1 MSIQYNSQHVDEKY
15 KSTLIVNLFYKTFLI
30 PGVTYQDVMAD
41 GNGGWYWHKL
51 ASTGAAEPGTPGRD
65 FVDEAISD
73 SLVQCIYN
81 NNYQKSKKIYGVQ
94 AAAVSFPLAEEN
106 MALATQEVTEGRNL
120 SALGCLITE
129 GTAAAGTTDITKD
142 NFLTE
147 VLAVR
152 KEVVKGK
159 GTADIVLCSP
169 DFFATMLEFAG
180 SKYIPTTNEMLLAAA
195 AGGQVGNF
203 LGMTWM
209 EHNAFAHSKA
219 INYYDHAGAKKSVTA
234 ADLGKVDFIMYDHNS
249 FGLGDNFAMARLRDS
264 ERFSGSL
271 AQVENNV
278 GMRVLTPEMV
288 RVRKHAGT

>member
-1 MSIQYNSQHVDEKY
+1 MPIQYNSQHVDEKY
-15 KSTLIVNLFYKTFLI
+15 KSTLIANLFYKTFLI
-30 PGVTYQDVMAD
+30 PGVTYQDVVTD
-41 GNGGWYWHKL
+41 GNGGWFWHKL

-65 FVDEAISD
+65 FEDEAISD
-73 SLVQCIYN
+73 SLIQCIYN

-94 AAAVSFPLAEEN
+94 AAAVAFPLAEEH

-120 SALGCLITE
+120 SGLACLITE
-129 GTAAAGTTDITKD
+129 GTAAKNTVAITND

-152 KEVVKGK
+152 TEVVKAK
-159 GTADIVLCSP
+159 GTADIILCSP

-180 SKYIPTTNEMLLAAA
+180 NKYIPTTNEKLLAAA

-203 LGMTWM
+203 LGMTWI
-209 EHNAFAHSKA
+209 EENAFAHDA
-219 INYYDHAGAKKSVTA
+219 AVNYYDYTGAKKSVTSA
-234 ADLGKVDFIMYDHNS
+234 TLGTVDFIMYDHNS

-271 AQVENNV
+271 AQVEENV
-278 GMRVLTPEMV
+278 GMRVLTPSMI
-288 RVRKHAGT
+288 RVRKHA

>member
-15 KSTLIVNLFYKTFLI
+15 KSTLLANLFYKTFLV
-30 PGVTYQDVMAD
+30 PGVTYQDVVSD
-41 GNGGWYWHKL
+41 GNGGWVWHKL

-65 FVDEAISD
+65 FADETIED

-94 AAAVSFPLAEEN
+94 AAAVGFPLAEEH

-120 SALGCLITE
+120 SGLACLLTE
-129 GTAAAGTTDITKD
+129 GKAAANTTAITKD

-147 VLAVR
+147 ILAVR

-180 SKYIPTTNEMLLAAA
+180 SKFLPTTNEMLLTAA
-195 AGGQVGNF
+195 AGGQVGSF
-203 LGMTWM
+203 LGMTWI
-209 EHNAFAHSKA
+209 EENAFAYDKA
-219 INYYDHAGAKKSVTA
+219 INYYDNTSTKKTVKST
-234 ADLGKVDFIMYDHNS
+234 DLPLVDFIMYDHNS
-249 FGLGDNFAMARLRDS
+249 FGLGDNFSMARLRDS
-264 ERFSGSL
+264 ERFAGSL
-271 AQVENNV
+271 AQVEENV
-278 GMRVLTPEMV
+278 GMKVLAPEMV
-288 RVRKHAGT
+288 RIRKHAST

>member
-1 MSIQYNSQHVDEKY
+1 MPIQYNSQHVDEKY
-15 KSTLIVNLFYKTFLI
+15 KSTLIANLFYKTFLV
-30 PGVTYQDVMAD
+30 PGVTYQDVVAN
-41 GNGGWYWHKL
+41 GNGGWFWHKL

-65 FVDEAISD
+65 FEDEAISD
-73 SLVQCIYN
+73 GLIQCIYN

-94 AAAVSFPLAEEN
+94 AAAVAFPLAEEH

-120 SALGCLITE
+120 SGLACLITE
-129 GTAAAGTTDITKD
+129 GTTAANTTEITAD

-152 KEVVKGK
+152 KEVVKAK

-169 DFFATMLEFAG
+169 DFFSVMLEFAG
-180 SKYIPTTNEMLLAAA
+180 NKYIPTTNEKLLAAA

-203 LGMTWM
+203 LGMTWF
-209 EHNAFAHSKA
+209 EENAFAHDA
-219 INYYDHAGAKKSVTA
+219 DINYYDYTGAKKSVTT
-234 ADLGKVDFIMYDHNS
+234 DTLGAVDFIMYDHNS

-271 AQVENNV
+271 AQVEENV
-278 GMRVLTPEMV
+278 GMRVLTPSMI
-288 RVRKHAGT
+288 RVRKHA

>member
-1 MSIQYNSQHVDEKY
+1 MPIQYNSQHVDEKY
-15 KSTLIVNLFYKTFLI
+15 KSTLIANLFYKTFLV
-30 PGVTYQDVMAD
+30 PGVTYQDVVAD
-41 GNGGWYWHKL
+41 GNGGWFWHKL

-65 FVDEAISD
+65 FEDEAISD

-94 AAAVSFPLAEEN
+94 AAAVGFPLAEEH

-120 SALGCLITE
+120 SGLSCLITE
-129 GTAAAGTTDITKD
+129 GTATKNTTAITKD

-152 KEVVKGK
+152 TEVVKAK

-180 SKYIPTTNEMLLAAA
+180 SKYIPTTNEKLLAAA

-203 LGMTWM
+203 LGMTWF
-209 EHNAFAHSKA
+209 EENAFAHDAA
-219 INYYDHAGAKKSVTA
+219 ISYYDYTGTKKSVTA
-234 ADLGKVDFIMYDHNS
+234 ATLATVDFVMYDHNS
-249 FGLGDNFAMARLRDS
+249 FGLGDNFAMARLLDS

-271 AQVENNV
+271 AQVEENV
-278 GMRVLTPEMV
+278 GMRVLTPSMI
-288 RVRKHAGT
+288 RVRKHASA

>member
-1 MSIQYNSQHVDEKY
+1 MAIQYNDQHVDERY
-15 KSTLIVNLFYKTFLI
+15 KPTLIANLFYKTFLI
-30 PGVTYQDVMAD
+30 PGVTYQDVASD
-41 GNGGWYWHKL
+41 NNGGWFWHKL

-65 FVDEAISD
+65 FVDEATSD
-73 SLVQCIYN
+73 NLIQCVYN

-94 AAAVSFPLAEEN
+94 AAAVAFPLAEEH

-120 SALGCLITE
+120 SGLACLITE
-129 GTAAAGTTDITKD
+129 GTATKNTEAITKD

-152 KEVVKGK
+152 KEVVKAK
-159 GTADIVLCSP
+159 GTADVVLCSP

-180 SKYIPTTNEMLLAAA
+180 SKYIPTTNEKLLAAA

-203 LGMTWM
+203 LGMLWI
-209 EHNAFAHSKA
+209 EENAFAHDA
-219 INYYDHAGAKKSVTA
+219 AVNYYDYSGTKKSVTTA
-234 ADLGKVDFIMYDHNS
+234 QLGAVDFIMYDHNS

-271 AQVENNV
+271 AQVEENV
-278 GMRVLTPEMV
+278 GMRVLTPSMI
-288 RVRKHAGT
+288 RVRKHAAT